1 MASSIGLATGII
13 SIIMIGSLV
22 CSLFIARAI
31 KRRAFRWS
39 AVAMV
44 TGIAA
49 FLSATASVG
58 VLYQAG
64 MFPAQIFGLAAL
76 ALFVFSIGAFAY
88 GFYGYLLRK
97 KIPQRNPNAPDAR
110 DVR

>member
-1 MASSIGLATGII
+1 MANDYAWAAGII
-13 SIIMIGSLV
+13 SIIMCGSLV

-49 FLSATASVG
+49 FLSATASVAFT
-58 VLYQAG
+58 YQAG
-64 MFPAQIFGLAAL
+64 MFLAQILGLVAL

-97 KIPQRNPNAPDAR
+97 RIPQRNPNAPDAR